1 MRFNSEVY
9 NKLYHPTPAEAP
21 TGGEAGGGVVEP
33 QSKDNE
39 NGEAATDTP
48 KQTTDVN
55 VNINVTSET
64 GTAAEAGEA
73 GNTDESGDAGEG
85 TSGEAGEGSAE

>member
-1 MRFNSEVY
+1 MKFNSDVY

-21 TGGEAGGGVVEP
+21 TGGEAGGGVVDP
-33 QSKDNE
+33 QPKETE
-39 NGEAATDTP
+39 NAKSATDEP

-64 GTAAEAGEA
+64 ATTAEAGEA
-73 GNTDESGDAGEG
+73 GNTDESGEAGEG

>member
-9 NKLYHPTPAEAP
+9 NKLYHPTQAEVP

-33 QSKDNE
+33 QPKDNE

-48 KQTTDVN
+48 KQSTDVN
-55 VNINVTSET
+55 VNINVTSEP
-64 GTAAEAGEA
+64 GTTAEAD
-73 GNTDESGDAGEG
+73 NTDESGEASEG